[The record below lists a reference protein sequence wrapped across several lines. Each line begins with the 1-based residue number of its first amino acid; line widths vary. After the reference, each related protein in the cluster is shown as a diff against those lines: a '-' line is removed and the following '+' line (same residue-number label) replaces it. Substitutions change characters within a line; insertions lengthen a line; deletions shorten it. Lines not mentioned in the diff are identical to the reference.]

1 MKRILLTIGN
11 KKDLLNFEEC
21 VSTQNEW
28 ATKNEI
34 EHTIVELEDTDDI
47 SWGFYKTF
55 ISNFLNNENIT
66 VAAMMP
72 HVMILETFNPLFKIE
87 HGIAVNTGETSFLM
101 GKHDGSPIIKTL
113 LEKSLDF
120 MQVENVSCNLALEIL
135 SLKTMGMIYFI
146 DNLITKPNYPRLIQ
160 ELDQNRI
167 GFEIHANTNKDN
179 KFTISH
185 DKYDNYS
192 YIGGEFGVNLNLNN
206 LDLSKGFILEFKKIK
221 DKILE
226 TRDQLQKIHIDL
238 N

>member
-21 VSTQNEW
+21 VTTQTEW
-28 ATKNEI
+28 AIKNQI
-34 EHTIVELEDTDDI
+34 EHKILELSDTEDI

-55 ISNFLNNENIT
+55 ISNFLSNENIT
-66 VAAMMP
+66 IIATIP
-72 HVMILETFNPLFKIE
+72 HVMVLETFNPLFEIE
-87 HGIAVNTGETSFLM
+87 YGIATNTGETGILM
-101 GKHDGSPIIKTL
+101 GKYDGSPIIKMI

-120 MQVENVSCNLALEIL
+120 MEIENVSCNLALEIL
-135 SLKTMGMIYFI
+135 SLKTMGAVYFI

-179 KFTISH
+179 QFTISH
-185 DKYDNYS
+185 NKYENYS
-192 YIGGEFGVNLNLNN
+192 YNGGEFAVNLNLNN
-206 LDLSKGFILEFKKIK
+206 LDLSKGFIVEFKKIK
-221 DKILE
+221 DKISETKIQLE
-226 TRDQLQKIHIDL
+226 KIHKDL

>member
-1 MKRILLTIGN
+1 
-11 KKDLLNFEEC
+11 
-21 VSTQNEW
+21 
-28 ATKNEI
+28 
-34 EHTIVELEDTDDI
+34 
-47 SWGFYKTF
+47 
-55 ISNFLNNENIT
+55 
-66 VAAMMP
+66 
-72 HVMILETFNPLFKIE
+72 
-87 HGIAVNTGETSFLM
+87 
-101 GKHDGSPIIKTL
+101 
-113 LEKSLDF
+113 
-120 MQVENVSCNLALEIL
+120 
-135 SLKTMGMIYFI
+135 MIYFI

-185 DKYDNYS
+185 NKYDNYS
-192 YIGGEFGVNLNLNN
+192 YVGGEFGVNLNLNN